1 MNKEYIGVVLKDE
14 NNNLL
19 LNRVD
24 ISKEHMDVL
33 NKLQDMRNNPNRTL
47 LDMQSEFT
55 RVFTKKDF
63 FYLCLPYSYTSSY
76 IDGISYPNT
85 IKFDEY
91 QVKIEEKRRKIK
103 EEIIQR
109 TEEAVERLLGEF
121 KKNLKDTYYYK
132 CERYIEGY
140 NFARTSSVIKSQS
153 NTVMLSTEDIGWTSY
168 EYKANEDVV
177 IFIHTNFGYGNSSY
191 FFLNMRYKGIDIL
204 PYTSIVHYYK
214 ANIVDLCRHT
224 RQYSMKRDSWNVAF
238 NLVVEAANMAKN
250 NPEKFINEFIVNE
263 INEMMSGLKYI
274 AQYPNKAID
283 KFIRGSND
291 DISNGFGYNVRHIW
305 KTEIEDYNIYK
316 NEMEIAFKAEKITG
330 ALLFL
335 DKLMQL
341 AELFPIIQDSINNL
355 KVLNN
360 SLCPELNAQIN
371 EIQYN
376 IDMLNQEQEKLES
389 LLEKLEEKIL
399 PHKKQIEKL
408 EEGKSQ
414 YDKNE
419 IKRKYKTENSEYS
432 SLCSEIERIQIRIND
447 VKTHIRKRT
456 NFIALLKECLERIQI
471 YVIAA

>member
-1 MNKEYIGVVLKDE
+1 
-14 NNNLL
+14 
-19 LNRVD
+19 
-24 ISKEHMDVL
+24 
-33 NKLQDMRNNPNRTL
+33 
-47 LDMQSEFT
+47 
-55 RVFTKKDF
+55 
-63 FYLCLPYSYTSSY
+63 
-76 IDGISYPNT
+76 
-85 IKFDEY
+85 
-91 QVKIEEKRRKIK
+91 
-103 EEIIQR
+103 
-109 TEEAVERLLGEF
+109 
-121 KKNLKDTYYYK
+121 
-132 CERYIEGY
+132 
-140 NFARTSSVIKSQS
+140 
-153 NTVMLSTEDIGWTSY
+153 
-168 EYKANEDVV
+168 
-177 IFIHTNFGYGNSSY
+177 
-191 FFLNMRYKGIDIL
+191 
-204 PYTSIVHYYK
+204 
-214 ANIVDLCRHT
+214 
-224 RQYSMKRDSWNVAF
+224 
-238 NLVVEAANMAKN
+238 MAKN

-376 IDMLNQEQEKLES
+376 IDILNQEQEKLES